1 MHKHTPD
8 RPPIVGIAWFDRK
21 QWLRLTDAV
30 ADRSEFDDTY
40 ETWQRRARDALQMI
54 EHQGHTIEMVHV
66 EVESLMFWCNERRLS
81 MNGKSCAE
89 YVSELARRRHG
100 QL

>member
-1 MHKHTPD
+1 MLNHLRD

-30 ADRSEFDDTY
+30 EDRREFDDTY
-40 ETWQRRARDALQMI
+40 EIWQQRARDALQLI

-66 EVESLMFWCNERRLS
+66 EVESLMSWCNEKRLS

-89 YVSELARRRHG
+89 YVAELARRRHG